1 MKTKNYLSLIILV
14 LFNINLS
21 SAQVNMDLDP
31 SFGNGGIYKNVINNE
46 FFAYNLFSAV
56 QSDGKILNAGLL
68 GNYNT
73 GLTDTLVVYRFNTN
87 GTLDNSFGINGA
99 AYAPIPSG
107 LIYNNNYLNA
117 LTVQSDGKILIM
129 AEAIDTINYN
139 RTILVRFNTNG
150 TSDNTFGQ
158 NGMAFHNVFH
168 AEYYT
173 SINVQSSGKILMSG
187 VMLLNDGIP
196 HAILTRL
203 NSDGS
208 SDTLFDATYGDSKI
222 FDTIDGTTG
231 SINANL
237 IITPNGSLL
246 MDLAQ
251 QVTIQG
257 TQING
262 NLSLVRLNADGTTD
276 SSFAVNGATE
286 PIIFSI
292 NNSLPK
298 NAILSLTNGKYAIA
312 HYDNNSTYI
321 KMFNTN
327 GSNDLNFNVTGYL
340 AFSIPTPKDYALPSL
355 FETSNGNLIVSQ
367 ATLDSTDA
375 MMNEYASHLLIGVNA
390 NGTLMNTFGTNG
402 FVKTYIGQ
410 YGLIGRGSKQTDGK
424 LVFPAYSY
432 STRGYGIRYESS
444 IPNSMIK
451 HNVGN
456 SNISIFPNPFNGVLN
471 IKYHSAEQT
480 KTIIAIYDLTGKEI
494 LNQVVNNQLA
504 GDYYE
509 TFIMPYDMQ
518 PGSYI
523 CKIINNKDF
532 NSYLINYIK

>member
-1 MKTKNYLSLIILV
+1 
-14 LFNINLS
+14 
-21 SAQVNMDLDP
+21 
-31 SFGNGGIYKNVINNE
+31 
-46 FFAYNLFSAV
+46 
-56 QSDGKILNAGLL
+56 
-68 GNYNT
+68 
-73 GLTDTLVVYRFNTN
+73 
-87 GTLDNSFGINGA
+87 
-99 AYAPIPSG
+99 
-107 LIYNNNYLNA
+107 
-117 LTVQSDGKILIM
+117 
-129 AEAIDTINYN
+129 
-139 RTILVRFNTNG
+139 
-150 TSDNTFGQ
+150 
-158 NGMAFHNVFH
+158 
-168 AEYYT
+168 
-173 SINVQSSGKILMSG
+173 
-187 VMLLNDGIP
+187 
-196 HAILTRL
+196 
-203 NSDGS
+203 
-208 SDTLFDATYGDSKI
+208 
-222 FDTIDGTTG
+222 
-231 SINANL
+231 
-237 IITPNGSLL
+237 
-246 MDLAQ
+246 
-251 QVTIQG
+251 
-257 TQING
+257 
-262 NLSLVRLNADGTTD
+262 
-276 SSFAVNGATE
+276 
-286 PIIFSI
+286 
-292 NNSLPK
+292 
-298 NAILSLTNGKYAIA
+298 
-312 HYDNNSTYI
+312 
-321 KMFNTN
+321 
-327 GSNDLNFNVTGYL
+327 VTGYL

-402 FVKTYIGQ
+402 FVKTYLGQ

-494 LNQVVNNQLA
+494 LNQIVNNQSA

-509 TFIMPYDMQ
+509 TIIMPFDIQ